1 MLTERQKELKRASQ
15 KRYAEK
21 NKDKVAAAIKKWN
34 SENKDKLLIASKNY
48 YNRNKDDLEFKKS
61 NAKKTRDWF
70 KKHPVKVLEQSS
82 RKRATKLNR
91 TPLWLNSG
99 DLFEIECVYT
109 YAKSLNNIG
118 LNYHVDHIIPLRG
131 KKVSGLHIAS
141 NLQVIP
147 AIENLIKSNKFYEE
161 LNHG

>member
-1 MLTERQKELKRASQ
+1 MLTDHQKELRRASQ

-34 SENKDKLLIASKNY
+34 SENKDKLLIAAKNY
-48 YNRNKDDLEFKKS
+48 YDRNKDNKEFKEK
-61 NAKKTRDWF
+61 NAKKTREWF
-70 KKHPVKVLEQSS
+70 KKHPNKVLEQSS

-91 TPLWLNSG
+91 TPLWLSDA
-99 DLFEIECVYT
+99 DLFEIECIYI

-118 LNYHVDHIIPLRG
+118 LNYHVDHVIPLRG
-131 KKVSGLHIAS
+131 KTVSGLHIGS

-147 AIENLIKSNKFYEE
+147 AMENLTKSNNF
-161 LNHG
+161 